1 MSSPTTLSLDVI
13 KETVTTFLTTYKL
26 IFSIAAGLVVV
37 KFLYSA
43 LKPKKT
49 RSYDPNIVYVF
60 NFPHSKLAAPSAS
73 PYVLKVISFLEYHKI
88 QYKVIYTNDMGPRSK
103 HPRAYIDGELVC
115 DSHFIIKTL
124 QKKFNI
130 TDEIRDPKVV
140 AGMAMTRRFMD
151 DAYAPV
157 NIVHPRWVDPSSCKG
172 FLDQVFSE
180 LPFFL
185 TPLRSYIQK
194 QVTKQL
200 YQQGTGRYSLDE
212 LREIQFTDLSSL
224 STLLGENRFFFGTNK
239 LTYADI
245 TIFAHLAQNGLVGLD
260 NVPNSYFSKHSN
272 LVRFTN
278 EVKQLI
284 FSDDRWNELSGI
296 KSSK

>member
-1 MSSPTTLSLDVI
+1 MTSLSLDII
-13 KETVTTFLTTYKL
+13 KEEITSYVSKNKL
-26 IFSIAAGLVVV
+26 LFSIAAGLVIGKLV
-37 KFLYSA
+37 YSA

-49 RSYDPNIVYVF
+49 TYYDPNIVYVF
-60 NFPHSKLAAPSAS
+60 NFPHSKFQVPSLS
-73 PYVLKVISFLEYHKI
+73 PFVLKVISFLEYHKI
-88 QYKVIYTNDMGPRSK
+88 QYKVIYSYDLGPRGK

-130 TDEIRDPKVV
+130 VDEVNDPKIITE
-140 AGMAMTRRFMD
+140 MAMTRRLMD

-157 NIVHPRWVDPSSCKG
+157 NMVHPRWVDPSSCKG
-172 FLDQVFSE
+172 FLDKVF
-180 LPFFL
+180 PFFL
-185 TPLRSYIQK
+185 TPLRSYLQK
-194 QVTKQL
+194 QATKQL

-224 STLLGENRFFFGTNK
+224 SALLGENRFFFGTNK

-245 TIFAHLAQNGLVGLD
+245 TIFAHLAQHGLVEHD
-260 NVPNSYFSKHSN
+260 NVPTSYFFKHPN